1 MIRQTLR
8 MRSQRKI
15 IIVALTFALVGAAC
29 SSDKEDLAGATTV
42 PAVTSTTVGIATTI
56 ADTTTTTTMPAT
68 TTTAI
73 PTTTS
78 TTLPPTTTSTTIP
91 PTTTTIPPGASL
103 PMRFDGIGDARFGTT
118 PDDVTAYL
126 TSVLGAATADSGWVD
141 APSRTC
147 PGSEVRFV
155 EWGDLH
161 LLFSDDSNVS
171 SGRRHFFA
179 WSFGPPSGV
188 EIAPAGMKTL
198 AGIGVGSTVAE
209 IKTAYPAARIFGGD
223 ELSSASV
230 ALSDDLF
237 AFLTDTTDTGTVIS
251 MLGGQ
256 GCGE

>member
-1 MIRQTLR
+1 

-15 IIVALTFALVGAAC
+15 VIIAVTGALVGAAC

-42 PAVTSTTVGIATTI
+42 PAATSTTVGIATTV
-56 ADTTTTTTMPAT
+56 AETTSTTMPAT
-68 TTTAI
+68 TTTAL

-78 TTLPPTTTSTTIP
+78 TTMPPTTTSTTMP

-103 PMRFDGIGDARFGTT
+103 PLRFDGIGDARFGTT
-118 PDDVTAYL
+118 PDDVTAYM
-126 TSVLGAATADSGWVD
+126 TSVLGAATADSGWLD

-179 WSFGPPSGV
+179 WSFGPPNGV
-188 EIAPAGMKTL
+188 EIVPAGMKTL
-198 AGIGVGSTVAE
+198 AGIGVGSTVAD
-209 IKTAYPAARIFGGD
+209 IKAAYPAARIFGGD
-223 ELSSASV
+223 ELSSASA

>member
-1 MIRQTLR
+1 

-15 IIVALTFALVGAAC
+15 VIIAVASALVGAAC
-29 SSDKEDLAGATTV
+29 SSDKQDLAPATTV
-42 PAVTSTTVGIATTI
+42 PAVTSTTV
-56 ADTTTTTTMPAT
+56 DVTTTVAVSTTSTTPAS
-68 TTTAI
+68 TTTAV
-73 PTTTS
+73 PPTTS

-103 PMRFDGIGDARFGTT
+103 PLRFDGIGDARFGTT
-118 PDDVTAYL
+118 PDDVTAYI

-179 WSFGPPSGV
+179 WSFGPPNGV
-188 EIAPAGMKTL
+188 EIIPAGMNTL
-198 AGIGVGSTVAE
+198 AGIGFGSTVAE
-209 IKTAYPAARIFGGD
+209 IKTAYPAARIFEGD

-237 AFLTDTTDTGTVIS
+237 AFLTDTSDGGTVIS